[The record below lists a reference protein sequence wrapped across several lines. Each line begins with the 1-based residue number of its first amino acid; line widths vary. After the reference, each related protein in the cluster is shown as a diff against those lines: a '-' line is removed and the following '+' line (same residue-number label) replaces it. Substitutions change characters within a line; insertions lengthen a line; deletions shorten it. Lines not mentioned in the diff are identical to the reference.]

1 MVDVAAFVNEV
12 KSRSGGDDSGL
23 DRVFELSVSQAMR
36 EVKMGADS
44 DDFADI
50 AILNFVTNAARAGC
64 SAEEIRAFVHFLRQ

>member
-12 KSRSGGDDSGL
+12 KSRSGSDDSRL

-44 DDFADI
+44 DDFADMV
-50 AILNFVTNAARAGC
+50 ILNFVTNAARAGC
-64 SAEEIRAFVHFLRQ
+64 SAREIRSFVCFLRQ

>member
-12 KSRSGGDDSGL
+12 KSRSGSDDSRL

-44 DDFADI
+44 DDFSDMV
-50 AILNFVTNAARAGC
+50 ILNFVTNAARAGC
-64 SAEEIRAFVHFLRQ
+64 SAEEIRAFVRFLGR

>member
-12 KSRSGGDDSGL
+12 KSRSGSDDSRL

>member
-12 KSRSGGDDSGL
+12 KSRSGGDNSRL

-44 DDFADI
+44 DDFADMV
-50 AILNFVTNAARAGC
+50 ILNFVTNAARAGC
-64 SAEEIRAFVHFLRQ
+64 SASEIRSFVRFLRQ